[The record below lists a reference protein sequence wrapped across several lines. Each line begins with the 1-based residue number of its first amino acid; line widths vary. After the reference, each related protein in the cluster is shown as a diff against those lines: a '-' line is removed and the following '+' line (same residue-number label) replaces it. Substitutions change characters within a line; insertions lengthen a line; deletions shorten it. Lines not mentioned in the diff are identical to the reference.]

1 MSNTTSTSTSALIDI
16 GSFRSACT
24 HVLSRLLMWL
34 ALEAY
39 AGVAFLYWLGTGAC
53 RKEATTSGILLTA
66 SEVAFAQ
73 TASNIGLPYI
83 LDSFLKLHIVLIFH
97 MDSGRFSMCC
107 NTSSRS
113 CRPSAHAC
121 HHTPTN
127 QKKSDKRKLVNAQQ
141 MRIMYQGMPCNQS
154 GCLVK

>member
-1 MSNTTSTSTSALIDI
+1 MTSTSTSALVH
-16 GSFRSACT
+16 SCLP
-24 HVLSRLLMWL
+24 VLSRLLMWL

-39 AGVAFLYWLGTGAC
+39 VGVAFLYWLGTGAC
-53 RKEATTSGILLTA
+53 RKEATTSGILFTA

-121 HHTPTN
+121 HHKPTN
-127 QKKSDKRKLVNAQQ
+127 QKESDKRKCTANAKRAGRIALQQ
-141 MRIMYQGMPCNQS
+141 EWMLGHVTDTQ
-154 GCLVK
+154 